1 MKLNPKIFLAL
12 QSLVP
17 KHRGVFTISDLSNLF
32 LSKTEV
38 EIQQKLKPFLK
49 EKILNRF
56 CRGIY
61 VAQNFDLEWLSQR
74 ICPDSAISFG
84 SALAKEMLIG
94 SIPQKTVYAVKIG
107 KTRIYKSP
115 LGQIVHFGFA
125 AAGKEL
131 WFGYEMAK
139 NGIRYADMEK
149 AFLDTLYFYQ
159 KGRKFSFNIYS
170 DIQVDRL
177 NPKKLQKYL
186 MKYKNPKFRTFVQG
200 VLNEYHSI
208 G

>member
-1 MKLNPKIFLAL
+1 MKLDPKIFLAL
-12 QSLVP
+12 QSLIP
-17 KHRGVFTISDLSNLF
+17 KHRGVFTVSDLSNLF
-32 LSKTEV
+32 LAKTEV
-38 EIQQKLKPFLK
+38 DIQQKLKPFLK

-61 VAQNFDLEWLSQR
+61 IAQNFDLEWLSQR

-84 SALAKEMLIG
+84 SVLAKERCIG
-94 SIPQKTVYAVKIG
+94 SIPQKTVYAVKVG

-115 LGQIVHFGFA
+115 MGQVVHLGFA
-125 AAGKEL
+125 AVGNQL
-131 WFGYEMAK
+131 WFGYVVAQ
-139 NGIRYADMEK
+139 NGIQYADAEK

-177 NPKKLQKYL
+177 NPKKLKKYL
-186 MKYKNPKFRTFVQG
+186 GRYKNPKFKTFVKG
-200 VLNEYHSI
+200 VLN
-208 G
+208 GNR

>member
-1 MKLNPKIFLAL
+1 M
-12 QSLVP
+12 
-17 KHRGVFTISDLSNLF
+17 
-32 LSKTEV
+32 
-38 EIQQKLKPFLK
+38 
-49 EKILNRF
+49 
-56 CRGIY
+56 
-61 VAQNFDLEWLSQR
+61 EWLSQR